1 MSSFQ
6 GIWVPLVTPFHN
18 GAIDFVALRRLVG
31 HLLEKGVDGLI
42 VCGTTGE
49 PAAMGKQEQLAVL
62 DAVLEQVPAIAWS
75 WAWPAT
81 T

>member
-42 VCGTTGE
+42 VAQHHQYG
-49 PAAMGKQEQLAVL
+49 LAT
-62 DAVLEQVPAIAWS
+62 LEQF
-75 WAWPAT
+75 
-81 T
+81 